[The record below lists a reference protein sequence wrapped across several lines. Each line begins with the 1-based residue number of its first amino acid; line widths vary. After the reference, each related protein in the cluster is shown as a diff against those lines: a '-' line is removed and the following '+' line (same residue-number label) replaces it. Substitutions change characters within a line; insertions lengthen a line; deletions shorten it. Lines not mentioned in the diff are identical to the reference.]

1 MFNRRAKLISAAALV
16 AAIALSTASAEAQYL
31 TRHYYRTG
39 PILHPGARAYY
50 NAQAYYGAQA
60 YASGGINVLP
70 VTTVLPMIDGI
81 YDPYDD
87 PVWSCCGRNKDRIGL
102 VGNAIER

>member
-1 MFNRRAKLISAAALV
+1 MHRPSGY
-16 AAIALSTASAEAQYL
+16 STAVL
-31 TRHYYRTG
+31 V
-39 PILHPGARAYY
+39 L
-50 NAQAYYGAQA
+50 QA
-60 YASGGINVLP
+60 